1 MKKLGLAILCIVVIS
16 TSAMANNEDVVKENI
31 KKIAQELESKYSGR
45 GKIKVAVLEF
55 RTSDNRITPFNH
67 YIQDELSVFYQSSN
81 RFEVIDQNAMNSV
94 LKAFNWSLEM
104 SNDFKQYSDLSEQI
118 FRAIGI
124 VPEVFIY
131 GQISDRGDNISLT
144 GYLVPNGLKSTNH
157 YSTKV
162 FASSATTDKLLG
174 KPIRKTQPKPQ
185 PQVVVVEK
193 EVVVEKPV
201 YVEKEVIVEKE
212 VYVDRPT
219 PQANKQPQGTFKGNV
234 GNIEFEITQ
243 AKTFG
248 DRIEVGL
255 NVVNNVSD
263 DRINYL
269 EARFIDPDGNE
280 FKAYYNHST
289 FRKRDL
295 IEGITI
301 KGTITFNEGNF
312 QKIQNMA
319 VLEITVFGE
328 NNKQLGVLRFRNVP
342 VTR

>member
-1 MKKLGLAILCIVVIS
+1 MKKIALAILSIITIS
-16 TSAMANNEDVVKENI
+16 NAVMANGEDVVNKNI
-31 KKIAQELESKYSGR
+31 RMIAQELEAKYPGS

-55 RTSDNRITPFNH
+55 RTSNNQITPFNQH
-67 YIQDELSVFYQSSN
+67 IQDEISMFYQSSK
-81 RFEVIDQNAMNSV
+81 RFEVIDQNAMNNV
-94 LKAFNWSLEM
+94 LKAFNWSLDM
-104 SNDFKQYSDLSEQI
+104 SNDFRHYSSLSEEI

-131 GQISDRGDNISLT
+131 GQINDRGDKISLT

-162 FASSATTDKLLG
+162 FDSSAFTDKLLG
-174 KPIRKTQPKPQ
+174 KPIRKQEPKPQ
-185 PQVVVVEK
+185 PKPQVVVVEK
-193 EVVVEKPV
+193 EVIVEKPV

-219 PQANKQPQGTFKGNV
+219 SPKPESEFKGKV
-234 GNIEFEITQ
+234 GDIEFEITQ
-243 AKTFG
+243 TKSFG

-280 FKAYYNHST
+280 YKSYYNHST

-301 KGTITFNEGNF
+301 KGTVTFNDGNF
-312 QKIQNMA
+312 RKIQDMA

-342 VTR
+342 VKK